1 MTNNGR
7 PRQPRAFDPDDPA
20 LVVLEPDRAA
30 GGADARF
37 EETAEAQP
45 LAPIPARGAHW
56 GALLLSAVGG
66 LVLLALTSWAVDFAL
81 GAIRRGDILGQIALV
96 LAAIAAF
103 AVLALIIRE
112 AVGLARLER
121 LSHLRQEIAE
131 AVDLGDVKR
140 ERAALRRLIRTLRNR
155 PDLKWALSRFREHER
170 AVADPGDL
178 ARLADRE
185 LLLPLDRRARR
196 VVLASAKRVSLVT
209 AISPL
214 ALVDVL
220 YVFGET
226 LRMLRTLA
234 TLYGGRPGVVAALR
248 LGRMVFTHLV
258 ATGGLALTDD
268 LLGQVLGH
276 DLIRRLS
283 RRLGEGVFNGAM
295 TARIGA
301 AAIDV
306 IRPLPFIEAP
316 PVRARDFV
324 VELFRKPP
332 QPERPR

>member
-1 MTNNGR
+1 MTNDSR
-7 PRQPRAFDPDDPA
+7 PRQPRVFDPDDPA
-20 LVVLEPDRAA
+20 LVTLESLPAGSDREAAPD
-30 GGADARF
+30 
-37 EETAEAQP
+37 TAEAAGP
-45 LAPIPARGAHW
+45 VLPVATRGAHW
-56 GALLLSAVGG
+56 GSLLLSAVGG
-66 LVLLALTSWAVDFAL
+66 LILLAATSWVIDFAL
-81 GAIRRGDILGQIALV
+81 SAIRRGDMLGQLALV
-96 LAAIAAF
+96 LVAVALFALVAII
-103 AVLALIIRE
+103 VRE
-112 AVGLARLER
+112 AVGLVRLGR
-121 LSHLRQEIAE
+121 LSHLRREIAE
-131 AVDLGDVKR
+131 AVALGDVKR
-140 ERAALRRLIRTLRNR
+140 ERAALRHLIRTLADR
-155 PDLKWALSRFREHER
+155 PDLRWALARFCEHER

-196 VVLASAKRVSLVT
+196 VVLTSAKRVSLVT

-220 YVFGET
+220 FVFGEN

-234 TLYGGRPGVVAALR
+234 ALYGGRPGVMAALR

-324 VELFRKPP
+324 VELFRRPGP
-332 QPERPR
+332 PERRP

>member
-1 MTNNGR
+1 MTNDSR
-7 PRQPRAFDPDDPA
+7 PRQPRVFDPNDPA
-20 LVVLEPDRAA
+20 LVTLDALAADSDGETPADTADAA
-30 GGADARF
+30 GPVVPVAAPGAR
-37 EETAEAQP
+37 
-45 LAPIPARGAHW
+45 W

-66 LVLLALTSWAVDFAL
+66 LILLAAASWALDFAL
-81 GAIRRGDILGQIALV
+81 SAIRRGDVLGQVALV
-96 LAAIAAF
+96 LIAIALFAF
-103 AVLALIIRE
+103 VAIVVRE
-112 AVGLARLER
+112 VAGLARLGR
-121 LSHLRQEIAE
+121 LSHLRREIAE
-131 AVDLGDVKR
+131 AVALGDVKR
-140 ERAALRRLIRTLRNR
+140 ERAALGHLSRTLAGR
-155 PDLKWALSRFREHER
+155 PDLRWALARLREHEQ

-196 VVLASAKRVSLVT
+196 VVLTSAKRVSLVT

-220 YVFGET
+220 FVFGEN

-234 TLYGGRPGVVAALR
+234 ALYGGRPGVMAALK
-248 LGRMVFTHLV
+248 LGRMVFAHLV
-258 ATGGLALTDD
+258 ATGGVALTDD

-301 AAIDV
+301 AAIAV

-316 PVRARDFV
+316 PVRARDFLA
-324 VELFRKPP
+324 ELFRRSP
-332 QPERPR
+332 PERRP